1 MNNEQKGQLYSELMR
16 QFDYFRNKIADVRS
30 TQVNLTENQEQQ
42 IRIYESEQR
51 KILTRINQLLK

>member
-30 TQVNLTENQEQQ
+30 TQVNLTESQEQQ
-42 IRIYESEQR
+42 IRIYESEQT